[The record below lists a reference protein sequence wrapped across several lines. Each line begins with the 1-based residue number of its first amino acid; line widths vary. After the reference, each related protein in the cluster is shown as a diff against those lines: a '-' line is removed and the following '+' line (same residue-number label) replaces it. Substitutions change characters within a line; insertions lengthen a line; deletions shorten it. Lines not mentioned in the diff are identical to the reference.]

1 MESLSSLEDH
11 LRYLVP
17 VMDADTDQ
25 PYVWSPTCLSCFIPP
40 HPTTPPT
47 KRGGLAYKNKP
58 ESPGRWL
65 SKRTAYCTSKKD
77 LSLDPQQPKLRVA
90 APIHNPST
98 GGGDRW
104 VGRER
109 ERHREPENQRTK
121 EPENQRTSFG
131 RLILTQCFSIFKLL

>member
-104 VGRER
+104 VGGGDRWVASPSSGNNKFQVKRQVQRE
-109 ERHREPENQRTK
+109 T
-121 EPENQRTSFG
+121 
-131 RLILTQCFSIFKLL
+131 LTQKVEVIIR

>member
-104 VGRER
+104 VGGGDRWVASPSSGNNKFRVKRQVQRE
-109 ERHREPENQRTK
+109 T
-121 EPENQRTSFG
+121 
-131 RLILTQCFSIFKLL
+131 LTQKVEVIIR